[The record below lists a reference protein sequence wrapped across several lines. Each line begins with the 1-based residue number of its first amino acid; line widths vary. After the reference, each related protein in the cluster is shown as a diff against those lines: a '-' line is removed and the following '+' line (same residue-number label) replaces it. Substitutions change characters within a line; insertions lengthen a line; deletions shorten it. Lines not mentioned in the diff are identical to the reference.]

1 MEESSRGLQKPV
13 SAIEGVTAAAATMPK
28 SYGQKQVVT
37 RVYDSDK
44 DGMLKV
50 VQDVYLTT
58 VYDSNGKISKVTTA
72 HTVDYLV

>member
-1 MEESSRGLQKPV
+1 M